1 MTIGKVPKSLGNDG
15 IEDKR
20 HISRV
25 AEPRSLRELNAMDLA
40 AFTRA
45 LGTVF
50 EHSPWVAARTWN
62 ARPFASVG
70 ELHRAMVAAVRGA
83 PEGDQ
88 LALLRAHP
96 DLAGRAARAGTLDAD
111 SQAEQAGAGLDRLTE
126 AQYARFHR
134 LNDAYRD
141 RFAFPFIIAVRGRD
155 AAGILATFESRLD
168 HTRAEEVEAALAE
181 VAEIARF
188 RLEALVTPP

>member
-1 MTIGKVPKSLGNDG
+1 M
-15 IEDKR
+15 R

-25 AEPRSLRELNAMDLA
+25 PERSGLRELNAMDLA

-45 LGTVF
+45 LGAVF

-62 ARPFASVG
+62 ARPFASVA
-70 ELHRAMVAAVRGA
+70 ELHRVMLAAVRGA

-96 DLAGRAARAGTLDAD
+96 DLAGSAARAGTLTPD
-111 SQAEQAGAGLDRLTE
+111 SQAEQAGPGLDHLTE
-126 AQYARFHR
+126 AQYARFHH
-134 LNDAYRD
+134 LNDAYRE

-155 AAGILATFESRLD
+155 AADILAAFESRLD
-168 HTRAEEVEAALAE
+168 HTRAEEVEAALSE

-188 RLEALVTPP
+188 RLEALVSRP